1 MTRGRKKKIT
11 APEVVSG
18 GAIPTMPENGI
29 MARIDKTGELLQAML
44 NELKRLGADEK
55 LFAKAVEHLKLGITA
70 AKWAIEDKV

>member
-18 GAIPTMPENGI
+18 VIPTMPENGI
-29 MARIDKTGELLQAML
+29 MAHIDKTGELLQAML

-55 LFAKAVEHLKLGITA
+55 LFAKAVKHLKLGITA